1 MSRFERRAGAG
12 RLRAGHVNGLV
23 LDLFAGPGGW
33 SVPLSRWSVREVG
46 LEWDEWAC
54 RTRAA
59 ARLLTIRTDIALY
72 PTWVFSGR
80 VLGLIASPPCQA
92 WSMAGKQLGLVDQ
105 PLVHQAVAD
114 LAAGHDTRERLLSAC
129 RDERSLLAAEPMRYL
144 HALNS
149 TGEPEWVAME
159 EVPHVLPLWKQY
171 AAILR
176 TWGFSVWTG
185 ILNAADYGVPQ
196 TRRRAILLAS
206 RVRTAEPP
214 SPTHARTLEPE
225 TLFGP
230 GRERWVSMAEA
241 LGWGATNRPVPT
253 VCAGGGPG
261 GGPEPFPSGSRKALA
276 DARDRGAWTRQG
288 PGTGIVL
295 KSRREGSG
303 WTERH
308 GTRENRPA
316 DSPAPTFTAEAHR
329 WSWSL
334 RSNNQANATVRSIEE
349 PAGTLFFGHR
359 ANECVWVAEPL
370 PDETSGDSGPTESIR
385 ITAAE
390 AGALQTF
397 PTAYPW
403 QGNKGQ
409 QFSQIGNA
417 VPPRLAAHLLAPHL
431 GKTLTRDDF
440 ILAA

>member
-1 MSRFERRAGAG
+1 
-12 RLRAGHVNGLV
+12 LI

-33 SVPLSRWSVREVG
+33 SHALNVLGVRDVG

-54 RTRAA
+54 KTRAA
-59 ARLLTIRTDIALY
+59 AGQLTIRADVAMY
-72 PTWVFSGR
+72 PVRPFLGR
-80 VLGLIASPPCQA
+80 TIGLIASPPCQA
-92 WSMAGKQLGLVDQ
+92 WSMAGRRLGLVDQ

-114 LAAGHDTRERLLSAC
+114 LAAGRDTRERLLAAC

-144 HALNS
+144 NALN
-149 TGEPEWVAME
+149 TVGEPEWVAME
-159 EVPHVLPLWKQY
+159 EVPDVLALWRQY

-176 TWGFSVWTG
+176 RWGFSVWTG

-214 SPTHARTLEPE
+214 PPTHAQVAEPE
-225 TLFGP
+225 SLFGP
-230 GRERWVSMAEA
+230 GRARWVSMAEA
-241 LGWGATNRPVPT
+241 LGWGATDRPVPT

-261 GGPEPFPSGSRKALA
+261 GGPEPFPSGSRQTLA
-276 DARDRGAWTRQG
+276 NARDRGLWRPQRPAADVVLEPQTRG
-288 PGTGIVL
+288 AGRTA
-295 KSRREGSG
+295 
-303 WTERH
+303 RH
-308 GTRENRPA
+308 GPRTAASA
-316 DSPAPTFTAEAHR
+316 DGPVPTFTSKATQ
-329 WSWSL
+329 WKWSL

-359 ANECVWVAEPL
+359 ANECTWIAEPAGT
-370 PDETSGDSGPTESIR
+370 PPENETGAAPEPIR
-385 ITAAE
+385 ITARE
-390 AGALQTF
+390 AGILQTF
-397 PTAYPW
+397 PADYPW

-431 GKTLTRDDF
+431 GKTLTPDDF
-440 ILAA
+440 TLAA

>member
-1 MSRFERRAGAG
+1 M
-12 RLRAGHVNGLV
+12 V

-33 SVPLSRWSVREVG
+33 TVPMARWGIRDVG

-59 ARLLTIRTDIALY
+59 AGQLTIRTDVALY
-72 PTWVFSGR
+72 PVGPFTGR
-80 VLGLIASPPCQA
+80 TRGLIASPPCQA

-114 LAAGHDTRERLLSAC
+114 LAQGRDTRERLLGAC
-129 RDERSLLAAEPMRYL
+129 RDKRSLLAAEPMRYL
-144 HALNS
+144 HALNAA
-149 TGEPEWVAME
+149 GEPEWVAME

-171 AAILR
+171 AEVLR
-176 TWGFSVWTG
+176 GWGFSVWTG
-185 ILNAADYGVPQ
+185 ILNAADYGTPQ

-214 SPTHARTLEPE
+214 TPTHAKYPEPE

-230 GRERWVSMAEA
+230 GRDRWVSMAEA
-241 LGWGATNRPVPT
+241 LGWGATDRPVPT

-276 DARDRGAWTRQG
+276 DARERGTWTRRT
-288 PGTGIVL
+288 PGAGIVL
-295 KSRREGSG
+295 ASRREGSG
-303 WTERH
+303 WAERH
-308 GTRENRPA
+308 GARENRPA
-316 DSPAPTFTAEAHR
+316 DEPAPTFTADAHR

-334 RSNNQANATVRSIEE
+334 RSNNQTNATVRRADE

-370 PDETSGDSGPTESIR
+370 PETSGERGGVVESIR

-390 AGALQTF
+390 AGLLQTF
-397 PTAYPW
+397 PADYPW
-403 QGNKGQ
+403 QGTKGA

-431 GKTLTRDDF
+431 GETLTRDDF
-440 ILAA
+440 DLAA